1 MGSQVACKHQVSKI
15 PSGISSM
22 KNEEYWNK
30 RAASYDEHVI
40 TEYADAN
47 EQTVSRSLAYLKGS
61 DEVLEIACGTGIMTL
76 GIIDHVS
83 HITAID
89 ISSAMLDR
97 LREKTEGRYTNLS
110 LMHTDIFDHEF
121 DDKKFDV
128 IAAYNVLLYMENVS
142 EVLRRIHSLL
152 RPGGMFLSA
161 SDCVGGIDNADA
173 AEKRRRVENG
183 ELSFVGFFTPE
194 ELAET
199 IEKAGFTVLESENIH
214 EGTPNQF
221 IAARRF

>member
-121 DDKKFDV
+121 DDKTFDV
-128 IAAYNVLLYMENVS
+128 GVS
-142 EVLRRIHSLL
+142 TV
-152 RPGGMFLSA
+152 F
-161 SDCVGGIDNADA
+161 SDRAGC
-173 AEKRRRVENG
+173 
-183 ELSFVGFFTPE
+183 SFRHR
-194 ELAET
+194 
-199 IEKAGFTVLESENIH
+199 TVLAVLIMPTRQRR
-214 EGTPNQF
+214 EGE
-221 IAARRF
+221 